1 MNFDKNSIDK
11 SMKSIAEVEMQNYDY
26 SDGYIYLDGQHLYII
41 IDLILKFT
49 DLILK
54 FISS

>member
-54 FISS
+54 FIGS